1 MKKIFLVIAIF
12 SLSITNAQDS
22 NMFNY
27 GVIIGVNYG
36 STDDLNIS
44 GGFSA
49 ISETIRSDKKTGY
62 HAGLF
67 FQINFNNMYVR
78 PEVIY
83 SLSKANYND
92 NEFSQEKIEIPLL
105 YGFTVLKPISVFL
118 GPSLQYT
125 LTSDFTDVEFD
136 EIDIKNELAVNAQ
149 IGIALQLGKQIR
161 LDARYQRGI
170 SENIVS
176 LEQDIGP
183 EGEIYEFNAKPEQ
196 FIFTLSLQL

>member
-12 SLSITNAQDS
+12 SLSITNAQDLD
-22 NMFNY
+22 MFNY

-44 GGFSA
+44 GGFSG

-83 SLSKANYND
+83 SLSKTNYND
-92 NEFSQEKIEIPLL
+92 TEFSQEKIEIPLL
-105 YGFTVLKPISVFL
+105 YGFTVLKPISVFF

-125 LTSDFTDVEFD
+125 LTSDLTDVEFQK
-136 EIDIKNELAVNAQ
+136 IDIKNELAVNAQ

-161 LDARYQRGI
+161 LDARYQRGV
-170 SENIVS
+170 SENIVA
-176 LEQDIGP
+176 LEQDIASDGF
-183 EGEIYEFNAKPEQ
+183 IYEFNAKPEQ